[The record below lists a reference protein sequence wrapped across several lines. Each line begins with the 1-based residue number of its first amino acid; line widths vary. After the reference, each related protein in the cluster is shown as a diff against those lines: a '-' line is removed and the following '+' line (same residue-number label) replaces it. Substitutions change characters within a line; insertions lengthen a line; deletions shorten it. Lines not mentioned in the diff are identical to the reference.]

1 MTTREPLKH
10 RAGRWTK
17 EELTRIATADDL
29 HVAPFREDGV
39 TYGTPTWVWCVVVG
53 EAVYAR
59 AYHGTRSSWYRAAVH
74 QGGGRVHVAGMV
86 REVIFDPVPED
97 DPLQAEIDAA
107 YREKYRGSP
116 YLEAMVSPRAR
127 AATVRILP
135 RHENTNLTPLQ
146 S

>member
-1 MTTREPLKH
+1 MAQEERKKPK
-10 RAGRWTK
+10 AGRWTA
-17 EELTRIATADDL
+17 EELARIAPADDL

-59 AYHGTRSSWYRAAVH
+59 AYHGTHSTWYQAAVRERA
-74 QGGGRVHVAGMV
+74 GRVHVAGMV
-86 REVIFDPVPED
+86 REVVFEPVAAD
-97 DPLQAEIDAA
+97 DPLQEAIDAA

-116 YLEAMVSPRAR
+116 YLAPMIGPRAR

-135 RHENTNLTPLQ
+135 QAGP
-146 S
+146 